1 MCFFFK
7 LHSQFKCILK
17 PSLLL
22 LALQITSSLPLNTS
36 VASQQVFPLCPS
48 HHVFFVQWN
57 IWSKSL
63 QSEMG
68 WCHWS
73 NPPMYSHMAQTRG
86 WSLYNHPRG
95 PLGPSATPLSDLFS
109 YNPTTIQSTLA
120 FLVSG
125 LFFTHCGLCSWDQGP
140 DCFLHPDPVASSY
153 SLISHLLE
161 GSK

>member
-22 LALQITSSLPLNTS
+22 LALQITSSLPLNTA

-86 WSLYNHPRG
+86 WSLYNHPWG
-95 PLGPSATPLSDLFS
+95 PLGPSATPFWPLLLQSHHHPVYSSLPGFWAILHSLWALLLGPRPWLFPS
-109 YNPTTIQSTLA
+109 SRP
-120 FLVSG
+120 
-125 LFFTHCGLCSWDQGP
+125 CGI
-140 DCFLHPDPVASSY
+140 
-153 SLISHLLE
+153 LI
-161 GSK
+161 